1 MFGYTPPSTF
11 GQPYPPLAYQQ
22 PQPQPTQ
29 QVQTGP
35 IWVNGRAEADQY
47 QVGPN
52 QVAALWD
59 RNEQVIY
66 LKSAD
71 NTGRYTTEVL
81 EYHSRD
87 DKKEGSVSRE
97 EFDSAIDKLTRQI
110 NSIRSNLKNPNNPN
124 YQGGDVNG

>member
-1 MFGYTPPSTF
+1 MFGYMPPATLT
-11 GQPYPPLAYQQ
+11 QPYPPLSYQATQ
-22 PQPQPTQ
+22 PQPAP

-87 DKKEGSVSRE
+87 EQKEEGVSRE

>member
-1 MFGYTPPSTF
+1 MFGYTPPAPMT
-11 GQPYPPLAYQQ
+11 QPYLPLPYQT

-35 IWVNGRAEADQY
+35 IWVNSRAEADQY
-47 QVGPN
+47 QVEPN
-52 QVAALWD
+52 KVAALWD

-81 EYHSRD
+81 ECHSRD
-87 DKKEGSVSRE
+87 EHKEEGISRE

>member
-1 MFGYTPPSTF
+1 MFGYTPPAPMT
-11 GQPYPPLAYQQ
+11 QPYLPLPYQT

-47 QVGPN
+47 QVEPN
-52 QVAALWD
+52 KVAALWD

-87 DKKEGSVSRE
+87 EEGISRE